1 MKKLLMLTVCL
12 FFLSAGNVLAETELQ
27 KHTFEVGTEISYIA
41 YEEPNV
47 MKETGAMYGIVG
59 SYAYHDMFMAKA
71 EAKWSCGLVDYDGQ
85 LTNGSPLQVKG
96 IFDNMV
102 ELRGLVGYDVFILES
117 TALTP
122 YIGFGYRYL
131 NDDMSCSAYG
141 YERESNY
148 LYSPVG
154 LELISKFENGWS
166 IGGMV
171 EYDIF
176 WYGLQ
181 KSHAEDLME
190 GLSTI
195 NNEQNSGWGTR
206 GSIKIQKDFEQIA
219 LVIEPFVRYW
229 NIGKSGDSA
238 ITYSGSYIGYAY
250 EPKNNS
256 LEIGSKISILF

>member
-1 MKKLLMLTVCL
+1 MKKVLMLMVCL
-12 FFLSAGNVLAETELQ
+12 TLANSGNVLAETVLK
-27 KHTFEVGTEISYIA
+27 KHTAEVGTEISYIK
-41 YEEPNV
+41 YEEPDV
-47 MKETGAMYGIVG
+47 MKETGVMYGIVG
-59 SYAYHDMFMAKA
+59 SYAYHDLFMAKA
-71 EAKWSCGLVDYDGQ
+71 EAKWSCGLMDYDGQ
-85 LTNGSPLQVKG
+85 LTNGSPYKVKG

-102 ELRGLVGYDVFILES
+102 ELRGLIGYDRFVLES

-131 NDDMSCSAYG
+131 NDDMSCSTYG

-154 LELISKFENGWS
+154 VEFISKFENGWS
-166 IGGMV
+166 VGAMV

-181 KSHAEDLME
+181 RSHFEDTQE
-190 GLSTI
+190 GFNTV

-206 GSIKIQKDFEQIA
+206 GSIKIQKDFEHIS
-219 LVIEPFVRYW
+219 LLIEPFAKYW
-229 NIGKSGDSA
+229 NIGKSKESVL
-238 ITYSGSYIGYAY
+238 TYNGKYFSGAY